1 MGSFKQKGSTERI
14 EQRYFERVHVI
25 LESEEDYQIVGDRW
39 FFDVGDDITFAHADE
54 GEGGGANKVC
64 SKVNALRAGRVSSYG
79 IVDRDA
85 IRTSHPE
92 LWWETDDTIFMAK
105 QPFESVRVLSRWE
118 IENYLLDP
126 EIIEETLADMEARS
140 VRRGSQA
147 LLAVYGHLDAA
158 IKLSAADIVSGQ
170 HGKRFDAKLDK
181 CDAEHLYTQIAKK
194 IPDLVDE
201 LPDAEARIRA
211 FGTNYP
217 APSVG
222 HWDGVCRLIDGKRL
236 LRRLRLM
243 HGKLGGN
250 DRRLELANKLRNR
263 NRVPTEIREYV
274 DSFREV
280 ARTAAPVGR

>member
-39 FFDVGDDITFAHADE
+39 FFDVGDNITFGHADE
-54 GEGGGANKVC
+54 GEGGGASKVC
-64 SKVNALRAGRVSSYG
+64 SKVKTLRAGKVSSYG

-92 LWWETDDTIFMAK
+92 LWWETDDTIFMAQ
-105 QPFESVRVLSRWE
+105 QPLENVRVLCRWE

-147 LLAVYGHLDAA
+147 LRVVYDHLDAA

-170 HGKRFDAKLDK
+170 HGRRFDAELDK
-181 CDAEHLYTQIAKK
+181 CDAEHLGAQISKK
-194 IPDLVDE
+194 IPGLVDE
-201 LPDAEARIRA
+201 LPDAEARINA
-211 FGTNYP
+211 FWGSLP
-217 APSVG
+217 APSSA
-222 HWDGVCRLIDGKRL
+222 HWDGICRLIDGKRL
-236 LRRLRLM
+236 LRRLHLM
-243 HGKLGGN
+243 HGKLGGK

-263 NRVPTEIREYV
+263 NRVPAEIREYV
-274 DSFREV
+274 DSFREAACTV
-280 ARTAAPVGR
+280 APIGR